1 MCNSRLR
8 RGLSGQAKGV
18 ALIIVLWIV
27 TILSV
32 IVLEFCFAMRTEINI
47 TKNFREEI
55 QLYAIA
61 EGGVQRAIAEMI
73 YKSDPKIG
81 QMRKALT
88 GEEITPDQ
96 KEWAAD
102 GRPYSLTFDQG
113 VDELRI
119 MSEAGKV
126 NINTVSEN
134 TLRKIINQLG
144 LKEVTRDIIVDSILD
159 WRDPGELHRVNGAKN
174 DYYQSLEEPYN
185 CKSGNLDAIEELLL
199 VRGVTPELFYGRKAI
214 GKGDEGAKADQIG
227 LKDIFS
233 IFSPGEQIDINS
245 ATLPVLEIVLAIP
258 KEISERILKA
268 REEKIFEGQQDLLQ
282 RVPDLVSLMGERT
295 GLITYQSTI
304 PYYTIESRAK
314 SKEGPS
320 VRGLKV
326 IFKVDPAEKMGYKII
341 QWVDAL

>member
-1 MCNSRLR
+1 MNSRLQFR
-8 RGLSGQAKGV
+8 ISNPRGV
-18 ALIIVLWIV
+18 ALIIVLWVV

-47 TKNFREEI
+47 TKNFKEEI

-61 EGGVQRAIAEMI
+61 EGGVQRAIAEMV
-73 YKSDPKIG
+73 YKSDPKIQ

-88 GEEITPDQ
+88 GEEITADQ
-96 KEWAAD
+96 KEWVAD

-134 TLRKIINQLG
+134 TLRKIISQLG
-144 LKEVTRDIIVDSILD
+144 LEEETRDIVVDSILD
-159 WRDPGELHRVNGAKN
+159 WRDPDEFHRLNGAKS

-185 CKSGNLDAIEELLL
+185 CKNGNLDAIEELLL
-199 VRGVTPELFYGRKAI
+199 VRGVTPELFYGRKGNRK
-214 GKGDEGAKADQIG
+214 GKEGVKVDQIG

-233 IFSPGEQIDINS
+233 IFSPGERIDINS
-245 ATLPVLEIVLAIP
+245 ATLPVLRVILGIP

-268 REEKIFEGQQDLLQ
+268 REEKIFENQQDLLQ
-282 RVPDLVSLMGERT
+282 RVPELVPLIGEMT
-295 GLITYQSTI
+295 GLMTYQSTI

-326 IFKVDPAEKMGYKII
+326 IIKVDPIEKMGYKII
-341 QWVDAL
+341 QWVDVL